1 MIVDKY
7 SIESIQTS
15 SWIICMPNYD
25 AIKNTGPGLPETS
38 VEAIKDA
45 VMALFGAWAD
55 REDMDDSWLDNLRAQ
70 MEKGW
75 RERLVEL
82 YGNEELSI

>member
-1 MIVDKY
+1 MEYKKEDYISYRLSRSD
-7 SIESIQTS
+7 
-15 SWIICMPNYD
+15 
-25 AIKNTGPGLPETS
+25 
-38 VEAIKDA
+38 EAIKDA
-45 VMALFGAWAD
+45 VMALFGAWAN